1 MVVQLRSFGEAYAAA
16 RDRWPDIAIPEDVF
30 AAHLSEHVPE
40 NTTLES
46 ALATMDIGDLYLACA
61 CARGE
66 PSAIAALEPILA
78 SAIDNALRHIRADSD
93 LSNEVRQVLR
103 VQLLVAEPDERPK
116 IATFAGRSTLDR
128 WLRVAATRVAL
139 MGLRK
144 DKKRVGWNDG
154 DMLDVPAIAA
164 DPEIDYVRRR
174 YGDELRVAFR
184 QALAVLPA
192 DQRNLLRQSLLFQ
205 MTTAQIGAIHDV
217 HRATAARWIA
227 DAREAVVTQVLQ
239 LLEPTLRLTRSE
251 LESLSRA
258 VRSGFD
264 LSLHDVL

>member
-1 MVVQLRSFGEAYAAA
+1 MLVQPGSFAEAYAAA
-16 RDRWPDIAIPEDVF
+16 RARWPDVAIPEDVF
-30 AAHLSEHVPE
+30 AACVSEHVPE
-40 NTTLES
+40 DTTLEH
-46 ALATMDIGDLYLACA
+46 ALATMEIGELYLACA

-66 PSAIAALEPILA
+66 PSAIAALEPILET
-78 SAIDNALRHIRADSD
+78 AIDNALRHIRADSD
-93 LSNEVRQVLR
+93 LSDEVRQVLR
-103 VQLLVAEPDERPK
+103 VQLLVAEPNERPK

-139 MGLRK
+139 MSLRR
-144 DKKRVGWNDG
+144 DKKRVGWSDG

-164 DPEIDYVRRR
+164 DPEIGYVRQR
-174 YGDELRVAFR
+174 YGDELRAAFR
-184 QALAVLPA
+184 QALAGLPA
-192 DQRNLLRQSLLFQ
+192 DQRSLLRLSLLFR

-227 DAREAVVTQVLQ
+227 AAREAVVAHVLQ

-258 VRSGFD
+258 VRSGLD
-264 LSLHDVL
+264 LSLHDIL